1 MGIPTNHVIQ
11 IRHAHHAYL
20 QEMGKAID
28 PRIHAHHA
36 QNQTVTLL
44 MSAKKIATNPRV
56 NTKLFSNQI
65 LIFYKILSDT
75 RLKVIK

>member
-11 IRHAHHAYL
+11 IHHAHHAYL
-20 QEMGKAID
+20 QKMG
-28 PRIHAHHA
+28 IHAHHA

-44 MSAKKIATNPRV
+44 MSAKKIATNPLV

-65 LIFYKILSDT
+65 LIFYRILSDT
-75 RLKVIK
+75 RLKVI